1 LDKAGIKW
9 LLSAKGTKMIRV
21 LQVILA
27 LAMLFLGRKLFW
39 VFVGSIGFIT
49 ATELATANLTAQPEW
64 VIVLIGLA
72 AGIFGALL
80 AIFFQAGAIGFAGIL
95 GGGYLGLL
103 LMRYLSITNQT
114 AQTIAYIV
122 GAVIGLILMILLF
135 DYALIALS
143 SLSGSLIL
151 IETVGLSGWLFWVL
165 AAIIAVIGISVQ
177 YRQLEPSQMSP

>member
-1 LDKAGIKW
+1 FLE
-9 LLSAKGTKMIRV
+9 KGLYMIRI

-49 ATELATANLTAQPEW
+49 ATELAASNLTAQPEW

-80 AIFFQAGAIGFAGIL
+80 AVFFQAGAIGFAGIL

-103 LMRYLSITNQT
+103 LLRYLGISNQT

-151 IETVGLSGWLFWVL
+151 IEAVGLSGWLFWIL
-165 AAIIAVIGISVQ
+165 AVIITVVGISVQ
-177 YRQLEPSQMSP
+177 YRQLEPSQVSP

>member
-1 LDKAGIKW
+1 
-9 LLSAKGTKMIRV
+9 MIRV

-80 AIFFQAGAIGFAGIL
+80 AVFFQAGAIGFAGIL

-103 LMRYLSITNQT
+103 LMRYLSISNQT
-114 AQTIAYIV
+114 AQAIAYML
-122 GAVIGLILMILLF
+122 GAVIGLILMIILF
-135 DYALIALS
+135 DYALIVIS
-143 SLSGSLIL
+143 SLSGTLIL
-151 IETVGLSGWLFWVL
+151 IEAVGLSGWLFWVL
-165 AAIIAVIGISVQ
+165 VVTITLIGISIQ
-177 YRQLEPSQMSP
+177 FRQLEPGQVSP

>member
-1 LDKAGIKW
+1 MIK
-9 LLSAKGTKMIRV
+9 V
-21 LQVILA
+21 FQVILA

-49 ATELATANLTAQPEW
+49 ATEIASANLTAQPEW
-64 VIVLIGLA
+64 MIVLIGLA

-80 AIFFQAGAIGFAGIL
+80 AVFFQAGAIGFGGLL

-103 LMRYLSITNQT
+103 LMRYLDILNQT

-135 DYALIALS
+135 DYALIAIS

-151 IETVGLSGWLFWVL
+151 FETLGLSGWLFWVL
-165 AAIIAVIGISVQ
+165 VVIITVIGSSVQ
-177 YRQLEPSQMSP
+177 YRQLEPSQVSP